1 MQLANLTTRLPHL
14 VEVLETLSKQKDQ
27 QEAAQSLITE
37 LSDITVLVAKR
48 FTNDRTADGILEA
61 FYLTVGCLSLA
72 ICQANIPE
80 TTESRLTFLLHHG
93 AEHVF
98 QMGFRMIKELSG
110 MPYDAFVSDFDN
122 DPFIQQRNIKLLFS
136 EICRAEPISSWSGE
150 DTYNKEKLDR
160 GRNQS
165 IVDCA
170 KWLRKNHFSGPVK
183 SADLDANAVIALTI
197 IFALSND
204 GRIVAR
210 TGQKEIENLVLRARK
225 SQPDIELCWDKL
237 LKIIPA
243 EYRPILR
250 ERMDEYKNTIIKKI
264 LSKTRLKTVISEM
277 QDYYAGSELDIDYP

>member
-1 MQLANLTTRLPHL
+1 MQLANLTTRPPHL
-14 VEVLETLSKQKDQ
+14 VEVLEALSKQKDQ
-27 QEAAQSLITE
+27 QEAAQTLITE

-61 FYLTVGCLSLA
+61 FYLTVGCVSLA
-72 ICQANIPE
+72 ISQANVPE
-80 TTESRLTFLLHHG
+80 TSQSRLAFLLHHG

-110 MPYDAFVSDFDN
+110 MPYDAFVSDFDS

-136 EICRAEPISSWSGE
+136 EICRADPITSWSGD
-150 DTYNKEKLDR
+150 DTYNKEKVDR
-160 GRNQS
+160 GRNRS
-165 IVDCA
+165 IVECA

-210 TGQKEIENLVLRARK
+210 AGQKEIENLVLRARENR
-225 SQPDIELCWDKL
+225 PDIELCWDKL

-243 EYRPILR
+243 EYHTILR
-250 ERMDEYKNTIIKKI
+250 ERVDEYKNTIIKKI

>member
-197 IFALSND
+197 IFAISDD

-210 TGQKEIENLVLRARK
+210 AGQKEIENLVLRARENR
-225 SQPDIELCWDKL
+225 PDIELCWDKL

-243 EYRPILR
+243 EYHSILS
-250 ERMDEYKNTIIKKI
+250 ERMDEYRNTIIKKI
-264 LSKTRLKTVISEM
+264 LSKTRIKTVISEM